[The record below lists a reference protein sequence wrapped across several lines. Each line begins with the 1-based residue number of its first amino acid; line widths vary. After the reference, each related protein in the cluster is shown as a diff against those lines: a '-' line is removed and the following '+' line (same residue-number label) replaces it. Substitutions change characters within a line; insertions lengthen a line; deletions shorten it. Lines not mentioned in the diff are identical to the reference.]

1 MTIDRGSAVSAGQD
15 QIRANIVHTQDD
27 LGRNGDARH
36 AHRDQRQCPSRH
48 RGDTWRNDPEAAMS
62 APSGNGNPDQ
72 TRRDIQQ
79 TRGELGETV
88 AALTAKTD
96 VKARARTKATTAVGG
111 LGHRVNQA
119 SQSAKTKATQL
130 TRTMSQKALQPV
142 NPVVQKA
149 QQATATV
156 RNSAKAS
163 AQTTGKAESTLVA
176 SARAATTKIGGSV
189 RAIPPPVLAAAVCAA
204 ALAILAFRRRPLK

>member
-1 MTIDRGSAVSAGQD
+1 
-15 QIRANIVHTQDD
+15 
-27 LGRNGDARH
+27 
-36 AHRDQRQCPSRH
+36 
-48 RGDTWRNDPEAAMS
+48 MS
-62 APSGNGNPDQ
+62 TPSGSSEPDQ

-79 TRGELGETV
+79 TRTELGETV
-88 AALTAKTD
+88 AALAANTD

-111 LGHRVNQA
+111 LGQRVTQA

-130 TRTMSQKALQPV
+130 TRTMSQRAVQPV
-142 NPVVQKA
+142 KPVVQKA

-176 SARAATTKIGGSV
+176 SARAATTKIGNSL
-189 RAIPPPVLAAAVCAA
+189 RAIPTPVLAAAVVGAA
-204 ALAILAFRRRPLK
+204 ALAVLALRHGAATGRRPHRTAAGLGRHQRLRRDGWTGLRRRVDRGRATSSVRGRA